1 MLVSCTGHLINDR
14 YYRTYLQTAAQKQI
28 RMPPTQNIPRA
39 YLLLLRELDTACTD
53 SPESLV
59 IFFFLPAYET
69 VLSNDR
75 WLRYTSQPMRMSHI

>member
-28 RMPPTQNIPRA
+28 RMPPTQNIPRT

-59 IFFFLPAYET
+59 IFFFYKHKRQSLAT
-69 VLSNDR
+69 TDGLGTR
-75 WLRYTSQPMRMSHI
+75 HSQ